1 MNKRILQNEVQ
12 KSLEEFKVMKKRIL
26 HLDFCKMN
34 LEPRREIF
42 CTLEF
47 YML

>member
-1 MNKRILQNEVQ
+1 MKKRILQNEVQ
-12 KSLEEFKVMKKRIL
+12 KSREEIKVMKKRIL
-26 HLDFCKMN
+26 HLEFCTMN
-34 LEPRREIF
+34 VEPRREIF